1 MRIVIAYSVIYHLK
15 KLRCKLTN
23 FKVFDLLLEISHFVY
38 ICNQTQIKVKKE
50 DVKYDCSYFE
60 GHIPCKPN
68 KKFDVQCDNC
78 SYYDNASSSVVKLDT
93 KESLL
98 KEIYKI
104 CNFTK
109 EESIQEIAKAHTG
122 QTKILFIKLGA
133 IGDVIRTTPLLE
145 RYKKEYGNCHF
156 SWITHSPQV
165 LPQNEIDLIYIWN
178 ESSVSF
184 LANQKFDIAI
194 NLDKDKE
201 ACMLLSLV
209 NANKKFGFIWED
221 GHLNTATDKAEH
233 KLITGIFD
241 HISKKNTKNYL
252 EEIFEI
258 CHFDFNGEEYLINLN
273 KELSNIW
280 KKKFNKLAGEKI
292 IIGLNTG
299 CGLRWKTR
307 LWPSEYWVALIKELE
322 KRGYFCLLMG
332 GPDEDEMNHYYQSQ
346 TTAVYLGTFSLEEFI
361 AITDNTDII
370 VTPVSMMMHIA
381 LALKKQLMLFHNIFN
396 VHEFELYGR
405 GIIIEPTT
413 GCDCYFGNSCKRKK
427 RCMQDISVQDVL
439 SNIVVLNNNLK
450 KH

>member
-1 MRIVIAYSVIYHLK
+1 M
-15 KLRCKLTN
+15 
-23 FKVFDLLLEISHFVY
+23 
-38 ICNQTQIKVKKE
+38 KKE
-50 DVKYDCSYFE
+50 KVKYDCRHFE
-60 GHIPCKPN
+60 GHIPCEPN
-68 KKFDVQCDNC
+68 KKLDVQCDDC
-78 SYYDNASSSVVKLDT
+78 SHYDKNTSAIIFLDT
-93 KESLL
+93 KTALL
-98 KEIYKI
+98 QEIFKI

-109 EESIQEIAKAHTG
+109 GKYTQEIAKVQTG

-145 RYKKEYGNCHF
+145 RYKKEYDNCHF

-165 LPQNEIDLIYIWN
+165 VPKDEIDLIYKWN
-178 ESSVSF
+178 ESSISF
-184 LANQKFDIAI
+184 LANQEFDIAI

-201 ACMLLSLV
+201 ACMLLTLV

-221 GHLNTATDKAEH
+221 GHLNTATEKAEH

-273 KELSNIW
+273 QDLSDIW
-280 KKKFNKLAGEKI
+280 RKKLEKLAGRKI

-307 LWPSEYWVALIKELE
+307 LWPKEYWIELIKDLE
-322 KRGYFCLLMG
+322 KQGYFCLLMG
-332 GPDEDEMNHYYQSQ
+332 GPDEDEMNRFYAKA
-346 TTAVYLGTFSLEEFI
+346 TNATYLGTFSLEEFI
-361 AITDNTDII
+361 AITNNTQII

-396 VHEFELYGR
+396 IHEFELYGR
-405 GIIIEPTT
+405 GVIIEPTC
-413 GCDCYFGNSCKRKK
+413 GCDCYFGDSCSREKS
-427 RCMQDISVQDVL
+427 CMYDISVQDVL
-439 SNIVVLNNNLK
+439 INIAALNKNLK
-450 KH
+450 K

>member
-1 MRIVIAYSVIYHLK
+1 M
-15 KLRCKLTN
+15 N
-23 FKVFDLLLEISHFVY
+23 
-38 ICNQTQIKVKKE
+38 KE
-50 DVKYDCSYFE
+50 EVKYDCSHFE

-68 KKFDVQCDNC
+68 KQFDVQCDDCAHYNPTK
-78 SYYDNASSSVVKLDT
+78 SSLVKLDT
-93 KESLL
+93 KELLL

-104 CNFTK
+104 CNFIKK
-109 EESIQEIAKAHTG
+109 ESTQEIAKTQTG

-133 IGDVIRTTPLLE
+133 IGDVIRTTPLIE

-156 SWITHSPQV
+156 SWITNSPQV
-165 LPQNEIDLIYIWN
+165 VPKDDVNLIYKWN

-184 LANQKFDIAI
+184 LANQEFDIAV

-201 ACMLLSLV
+201 ACMLLALI
-209 NANKKFGFIWED
+209 NANKKFGFIWKD
-221 GHLNTATDKAEH
+221 GHINTATDKAEH

-273 KELSNIW
+273 KELSDSW
-280 KKKFNKLAGEKI
+280 QKKFEKLTGGKI

-307 LWPSEYWVALIKELE
+307 LWPKEYWLEFIKNLE
-322 KRGYFCLLMG
+322 KQGYYCLLMG
-332 GPDEDEMNHYYQSQ
+332 GPDEDEMNRFYAKE
-346 TTAVYLGTFSLEEFI
+346 TNATYLGTFSLEEFI
-361 AITDNTDII
+361 AITNNTDII

-405 GIIIEPTT
+405 GVILEPTS
-413 GCDCYFGNSCKRKK
+413 GCDCYFGNSCSREKS
-427 RCMQDISVQDVL
+427 CMQDISVQEVL
-439 SNIVVLNNNLK
+439 SNIAALNKNLK
-450 KH
+450 K